1 MTLSDAVPRRFPV
14 TDAEAAVRADLA
26 AVYRLIAHF
35 GLDDLIHTHA
45 SARIPHEP
53 DTLLINRYGDLFREV
68 RPERLAVIDHS
79 GRLVRGEQVPINT
92 AGVVIHTAVH
102 AARPEVACVIH
113 THTAAGVAVS
123 CLEEGLLPLNQTAL
137 LFHGDVGYHD
147 FEGIALDRDE
157 QERLVADLGS
167 FNQLILRNH
176 GLLTVGKTVGEAF
189 ARMYNLEQAC
199 RIQLAAMATGR
210 PLRMPT
216 AAVMERTI
224 RQYAADPDG
233 AAELEWAALRRL
245 ADGAFG

>member
-1 MTLSDAVPRRFPV
+1 V

-216 AAVMERTI
+216 AAVMERTV

-245 ADGAFG
+245 ADGTFG

>member
-1 MTLSDAVPRRFPV
+1 M

-45 SARIPHEP
+45 SARIPGEP

-216 AAVMERTI
+216 AAVMERTV

>member
-1 MTLSDAVPRRFPV
+1 V

-35 GLDDLIHTHA
+35 GMDDLIHTHA
-45 SARIPHEP
+45 SARIPGEP

-157 QERLVADLGS
+157 QVRLVADLGS

-199 RIQLAAMATGR
+199 RIQLAAMGTGR
-210 PLRMPT
+210 PLRLPT
-216 AAVMERTI
+216 PAVMERTV

>member
-1 MTLSDAVPRRFPV
+1 M

-35 GLDDLIHTHA
+35 GMDDLIHTHA
-45 SARIPHEP
+45 SARIPGEP

-68 RPERLAVIDHS
+68 QPDRLAVIDHS
-79 GRLVRGEQVPINT
+79 GQLVRGEQVPINT
-92 AGVVIHTAVH
+92 AGSVIHTAIH

-113 THTAAGVAVS
+113 THTVAGVAVS

-137 LFHGDVGYHD
+137 LFHGDVGYHA

-157 QERLVADLGS
+157 QESLVADLGT
-167 FNQLILRNH
+167 FNQMILRNH

-199 RIQLAAMATGR
+199 RIQLAAQGTGR

-216 AAVMERTI
+216 AAVMERTVG
-224 RQYAADPDG
+224 QYAADPDG

-245 ADGAFG
+245 ADNL

>member
-1 MTLSDAVPRRFPV
+1 M

-45 SARIPHEP
+45 SARIPGEP

-68 RPERLAVIDHS
+68 RPERLAVVDHS

-199 RIQLAAMATGR
+199 RIQLAAQATGR

-216 AAVMERTI
+216 AAVMERTV

-245 ADGAFG
+245 AEGAFG